1 MLHYFQLH
9 LIAQKYVLPLQ
20 KFDRSDQLGY
30 IEQKFP
36 DALNG
41 IHKIHFHAPH
51 VLLLH
56 TFVLTY
62 PGRLSDQKR
71 QPLHALQVFY
81 LDVYLV

>member
-1 MLHYFQLH
+1 MLRYFPHH
-9 LIAQKYVLPLQ
+9 LIARKYVLPPL
-20 KFDRSDQLGY
+20 KFDQIDQPGYNERTFQDGLG
-30 IEQKFP
+30 E
-36 DALNG
+36 
-41 IHKIHFHAPH
+41 IHKIHFHAQH

>member
-1 MLHYFQLH
+1 MLRYFPHH
-9 LIAQKYVLPLQ
+9 LIVRKYVLPLQ
-20 KFDRSDQLGY
+20 KFDQIDQPGY
-30 IEQKFP
+30 IEQILQ
-36 DALNG
+36 DDLNG

-56 TFVLTY
+56 TFALTY